1 MDSNDESKILRMAMI
16 NTASNLNEIILKEA
30 RCKLVLQ
37 EINLGQKGELQK
49 IENRLTKSS
58 KALSGALYYNNN
70 DLGTLCHEGLGIENI
85 LSCLKSIC
93 NSYYQS
99 SFENNEAN
107 KIYDLKYQSVKG
119 KIDHYYNEVMVPIN
133 TDSTP
138 FYSKIHSYLGV
149 SKTPFVLLTNSEK
162 EQIINNFTFALET
175 IKKELNH
182 NLMLNIWDAV
192 PASPEELESINN
204 YILSIETIIGKLKAP
219 MIKNNPILNLII
231 QDIATIKKNNCT
243 NSQDKQLY
251 WKIENKY
258 DLVIKKKI
266 ELLGVENCVNFMEA
280 FCEKYIESA
289 ITGTEKDMT
298 FDLDGSKYKVPHHQN
313 NPYSKIINIIILGES
328 LKETLF
334 RDLESRQQEAIYRAF
349 QDTLKAL
356 EIIIKYTNSEVLEKK
371 LEHIKEQVNE
381 LKIIIDEKDNNQTS
395 KVITKNLKDAYN
407 F

>member
-1 MDSNDESKILRMAMI
+1 MASKILRMAMI

-58 KALSGALYYNNN
+58 KALSGALYYDNN

-99 SFENNEAN
+99 SFEKNEAN

-149 SKTPFVLLTNSEK
+149 SKTPFILLTNSEK
-162 EQIINNFTFALET
+162 EQIINNFSFALET

-204 YILSIETIIGKLKAP
+204 YILSIETIIGKLKAH

-231 QDIATIKKNNCT
+231 QDIAIIKQDNCT
-243 NSQDKQLY
+243 NSHDKLLY
-251 WKIENKY
+251 WKIRNKY
-258 DLVIKKKI
+258 ELGIKEKI
-266 ELLGVENCVNFMEA
+266 ESLGVENCVNYMEA

-289 ITGTEKDMT
+289 TKGDEIDTI
-298 FDLDGSKYKVPHHQN
+298 FDLDGSKYHIS
-313 NPYSKIINIIILGES
+313 PYHSPYAKIING
-328 LKETLF
+328 TLLQSSAKGPLF
-334 RDLESRQQEAIYRAF
+334 KDLDISQQEVIYRIF
-349 QDTLKAL
+349 QDTIRSL
-356 EIIIKYTNSEVLEKK
+356 ELFVKYTNPEVLGRKIEI
-371 LEHIKEQVNE
+371 IKEQVNK
-381 LKIIIDEKDNNQTS
+381 LKTIIDENDKQTT
-395 KVITKNLKDAYN
+395 KVITKK
-407 F
+407 